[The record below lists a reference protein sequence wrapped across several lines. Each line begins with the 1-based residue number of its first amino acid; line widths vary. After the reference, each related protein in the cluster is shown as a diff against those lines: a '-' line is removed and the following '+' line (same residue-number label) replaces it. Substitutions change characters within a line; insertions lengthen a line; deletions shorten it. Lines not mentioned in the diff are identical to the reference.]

1 MKTKL
6 LLVSLLLTSA
16 LSYSQNKFIS
26 INNELKPYSKYALI
40 DLYAGANFDLSHSG
54 SSPNAGLLG
63 TRPDVAPLLGIKFTH
78 LFSKRVGWY
87 ANIQMNFYKDK
98 QAEAVDQ
105 GFLGSFTENL
115 ADVLFWPVSIM
126 RPSVDA
132 GLVYRFEQQKW
143 RIYPSFGVG
152 YVYHLRDRGFIKSS
166 TGSDEVLHT
175 VEYKQRASSLTL
187 NMGVSANYYFS
198 SRKYLFLSTN
208 FVQPLQK
215 SSGELVRM
223 DNDVETERISY
234 KTITGGRALNVSVGL
249 GFAIGR

>member
-1 MKTKL
+1 
-6 LLVSLLLTSA
+6 
-16 LSYSQNKFIS
+16 
-26 INNELKPYSKYALI
+26 
-40 DLYAGANFDLSHSG
+40 
-54 SSPNAGLLG
+54 
-63 TRPDVAPLLGIKFTH
+63 
-78 LFSKRVGWY
+78 
-87 ANIQMNFYKDK
+87 MNFYKDK

-115 ADVLFWPVSIM
+115 ADALFWPVSIM

-223 DNDVETERISY
+223 DNDVETERLSY
-234 KTITGGRALNVSVGL
+234 KTITGGRALNVSVGI